1 MTYGSDGSSDGEEG
15 VTPARMGE
23 PAMGCRSRWLVYN
36 GSDGD
41 GGDDDDGD
49 GGDDDDGS
57 GRRRGP
63 PSPLVPAA
71 EGGRLQRLY
80 GGRIARTL
88 PKRERGSR
96 GAVEAAEDVDCTRA
110 CAHWRRTGRTG
121 DVRGVRDSGVGH
133 EISTSSR
140 VSSCPARPA
149 VWETSLRAGGLSLKL
164 TVI

>member
-41 GGDDDDGD
+41 GGDDDDG
-49 GGDDDDGS
+49 S

-71 EGGRLQRLY
+71 EGGRPQRLY
-80 GGRIARTL
+80 SGRISPGTL
-88 PKRERGSR
+88 PKRKREDRE

-110 CAHWRRTGRTG
+110 CHTLAKDGEDGRRAC
-121 DVRGVRDSGVGH
+121 GVR
-133 EISTSSR
+133 
-140 VSSCPARPA
+140 
-149 VWETSLRAGGLSLKL
+149 
-164 TVI
+164 